1 MIEAGKK
8 ALPSITFVEPEPSQV
23 ALFCYTSGTTGEPKA
38 AKLTHANLIA
48 VATGAKCRGFDIDHT
63 DTTISYLPL
72 AHSFEQILFVTAMV
86 CGSKIGYFGGDVLK
100 LTDDCQVLKPT
111 LFPSVPRIYNR
122 VFDKIQARLSE
133 LTGMRAYMAQRAIQ
147 KKLFYLENYATYN
160 YNFYD
165 TIVCNKFKAILGG

>member
-1 MIEAGKK
+1 MLKSQGRADSVKNLISFDKFDEDVRADAKAAGLNIYNISEVIEAGKK
-8 ALPSITFVEPEPSQV
+8 ALPTTTFVEPEPSQV
-23 ALFCYTSGTTGEPKA
+23 ALFCYTSGTTGDPKA

-72 AHSFEQILFVTAMV
+72 AHSFEQMLFVTSMV

-122 VFDKIQARLSE
+122 VFDKI
-133 LTGMRAYMAQRAIQ
+133 
-147 KKLFYLENYATYN
+147 
-160 YNFYD
+160 
-165 TIVCNKFKAILGG
+165 